1 MDQSY
6 LASIEQLNEHL
17 KALMDEGGLSE
28 LKQSIIRLRYGVDG
42 QAPKTLKEIAKA
54 LGVKPKILLKEVE
67 EVDRAIF
74 NYLKNRI

>member
-1 MDQSY
+1 MDQSF
-6 LASIEQLNEHL
+6 LASVEQLNEHL
-17 KALMDEGGLSE
+17 KALMAEGGLTE

-42 QAPKTLKEIAKA
+42 QSPKTLKEISKA

-67 EVDRAIF
+67 EADRAIF